1 MTRTAAL
8 ALALPLVAACATVNA
23 GSVPPAADAAA
34 TGMPCRNDQ
43 LQQFVGKAATAD
55 LGAEIVR
62 ASGAKKLQWVAAG
75 TMVTMDFR
83 EDRIRAYLDERNR
96 VQRIS
101 CG

>member
-8 ALALPLVAACATVNA
+8 ALALPLVAACATVDA
-23 GSVPPAADAAA
+23 GSVPPGGGPA
-34 TGMPCRNDQ
+34 TGSVCRNDQ
-43 LQQFVGKAATAD
+43 LQQFVGKTATAD

-62 ASGAKKLQWVAAG
+62 VSGAKTLQWVAAG

-83 EDRIRAYLDERNR
+83 EDRVRAYLDERNR